1 MKITMKDIKKMILQ
15 ELKEALGPDMFGTLP
30 GPRINL
36 PPGGSGLPK
45 VAPSGLDPAE
55 DPVQGTTDLESLFHA
70 LSAGESGITLDL
82 DEQDRSL
89 LGNLLA
95 DYLGS

>member
-1 MKITMKDIKKMILQ
+1 MKITMKDVKEMILQ
-15 ELKEALGPDMFGTLP
+15 ELKEAMGPDMFGTLP
-30 GPRINL
+30 GPRIKL
-36 PPGGSGLPK
+36 PPGGSGLSK
-45 VAPSGLDPAE
+45 GAPLAPEEAPISG
-55 DPVQGTTDLESLFHA
+55 VTDLESLFQA

>member
-1 MKITMKDIKKMILQ
+1 MKIKRKDIKKMILQ
-15 ELKEALGPDMFGTLP
+15 ELKETISPMDFSQGRDPSMPTGTP
-30 GPRINL
+30 EA
-36 PPGGSGLPK
+36 PPSEVSQG
-45 VAPSGLDPAE
+45 VA
-55 DPVQGTTDLESLFHA
+55 DLEGLFQA

>member
-30 GPRINL
+30 GPRIKL
-36 PPGGSGLPK
+36 PPGGSGLSTG
-45 VAPSGLDPAE
+45 APLAPDVEPA
-55 DPVQGTTDLESLFHA
+55 QGVTDLDSLFQA